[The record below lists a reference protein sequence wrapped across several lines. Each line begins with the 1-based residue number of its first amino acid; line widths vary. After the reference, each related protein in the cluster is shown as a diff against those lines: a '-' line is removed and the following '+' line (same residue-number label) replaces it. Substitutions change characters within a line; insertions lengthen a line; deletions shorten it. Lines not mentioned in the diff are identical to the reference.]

1 MKTKGSFALGL
12 LAAGLLQ
19 TSLVSSSNMPE
30 YGEADRGGFEGWSGW
45 RTNNFLNYE
54 SPYHGTS
61 GERAEFSAFE
71 SYSGGSNPH
80 GVGGWSGWY
89 TNNFLNYEWPYN
101 RTSEERTEF
110 SAFERMPMGSS
121 SSTSSSGMYASGTGM
136 GSAGSDFWRQDSDS
150 NIFLRYED

>member
-1 MKTKGSFALGL
+1 MKTKNGFALSL
-12 LAAGLLQ
+12 LAVGLLQ
-19 TSLVSSSNMPE
+19 TGLVSSSNMPE
-30 YGEADRGGFEGWSGW
+30 YGGAERSGVEVWSGW

-54 SPYHGTS
+54 SPYLGTS

-71 SYSGGSNPH
+71 PKYGGGLNPR
-80 GVGGWSGWY
+80 GAGGWSGWH

-101 RTSEERTEF
+101 QTSEERAEF

-121 SSTSSSGMYASGTGM
+121 SSGMYASGAGM
-136 GSAGSDFWRQDSDS
+136 GSDGSDFWRRDSNS